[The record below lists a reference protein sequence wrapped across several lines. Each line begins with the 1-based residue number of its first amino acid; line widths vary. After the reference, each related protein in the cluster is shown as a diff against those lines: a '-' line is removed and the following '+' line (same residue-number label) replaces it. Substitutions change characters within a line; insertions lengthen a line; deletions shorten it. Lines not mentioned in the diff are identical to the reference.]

1 MMPDPRQSSR
11 QAATSVGSGV
21 RCLGW
26 PLSLLACGLSSGCL
40 ERTVSITSEP
50 PGAVVWM
57 NDTEVGR
64 TPLKTG
70 FIYFGEYDVRVR
82 KEGYEPISTHRTAK
96 APVSEAAPVD
106 IFATA
111 WPGRV
116 KTEIA
121 WHFDLT
127 PVEPAGEKELIDRA
141 RELQAKVPAAP
152 ASADPQN
159 PSP

>member
-1 MMPDPRQSSR
+1 MKPNDHHNTHRGRMRLGPVC
-11 QAATSVGSGV
+11 AAAA
-21 RCLGW
+21 CA
-26 PLSLLACGLSSGCL
+26 LLSGCL
-40 ERTVSITSEP
+40 ERTVTITSEP

-70 FIYFGEYDVRVR
+70 FTYFGEYDVRVR

-96 APVSEAAPVD
+96 APIAEAAPVD
-106 IFATA
+106 LFTTA

-116 KTEIA
+116 KTDIT

-127 PVEPAGEKELIDRA
+127 PFQPAGEQELIERA
-141 RELQAKVPAAP
+141 RELQAQVKPP
-152 ASADPQN
+152 PE
-159 PSP
+159 SPKP